1 MDLIRF
7 SSLLQI
13 SRRIVQQTALER
25 GYFLKEQAARKKAE
39 KRDVKSNV
47 MERARLWELKRCEAR
62 LGVE

>member
-1 MDLIRF
+1 MELIRF

-39 KRDVKSNV
+39 KRDVKSNIT
-47 MERARLWELKRCEAR
+47 ERAGLWELKK
-62 LGVE
+62 V

>member
-47 MERARLWELKRCEAR
+47 TERARLRELKRCEAR